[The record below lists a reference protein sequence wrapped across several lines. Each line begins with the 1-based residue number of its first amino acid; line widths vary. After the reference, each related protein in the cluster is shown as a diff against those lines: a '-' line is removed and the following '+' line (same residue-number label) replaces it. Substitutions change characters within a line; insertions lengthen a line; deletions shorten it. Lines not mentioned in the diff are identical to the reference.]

1 MMEKNVV
8 QNLPMIFG
16 QPHIRRIPPLKSR
29 LLLISMLSFL
39 VLILAGCGDMTN
51 PPPIGP
57 DATGIWDKYLVWPL
71 SWLIKESALIL
82 GGSYGLG
89 ILVATILIR
98 LLVLPL
104 MVKQIKSSK
113 AMQAIQPEMQKI
125 RDKHK
130 NDPQKA
136 QQETMALFQ
145 KNNIN
150 PLAGCLPM
158 LVQMPILIAFYH
170 AISRTP
176 EIKTH
181 TFLWMSLGEKD
192 PYYILPIIAAVTTYF
207 QSKMMGQTMQ
217 NNPQMQMM
225 MIMMPLMI
233 LAIGVTLPS
242 ALSLYWVYGN
252 IFTIVQTY
260 FLYRDKG
267 DQLSPK
273 EGTAK

>member
-1 MMEKNVV
+1 MK
-8 QNLPMIFG
+8 
-16 QPHIRRIPPLKSR
+16 RRFLTIL
-29 LLLISMLSFL
+29 MLALL
-39 VLILAGCGDMTN
+39 VLIVSGCSAN
-51 PPPIGP
+51 PTASPPIGP
-57 DATGIWDKYLVWPL
+57 DATGIWDRYLVWPL
-71 SWLIKESALIL
+71 SWLIKESAMIL

-113 AMQAIQPEMQKI
+113 AMQQLQPEMNKI
-125 RDKHK
+125 REKYK
-130 NDPQKA
+130 NDPQKS
-136 QQETMALFQ
+136 QQETMLLFQ
-145 KNNIN
+145 KHNIN

-158 LVQMPILIAFYH
+158 LVQMPVLIAFYH

-176 EIKTH
+176 EIKEH
-181 TFLWMSLGEKD
+181 TFLWMSLGAKD
-192 PYYILPIIAAVTTYF
+192 PYYILPIIAAITTYF
-207 QSKMMGQTMQ
+207 QSKMMGQSQMQ

-225 MIMMPLMI
+225 TIMMPIMI

-267 DQLSPK
+267 DKLTPK

>member
-1 MMEKNVV
+1 
-8 QNLPMIFG
+8 LS
-16 QPHIRRIPPLKSR
+16 RR
-29 LLLISMLSFL
+29 MLSILMLGLL
-39 VLILAGCGDMTN
+39 VLVLSGCNPKAAG
-51 PPPIGP
+51 PIGP
-57 DATGIWDKYLVWPL
+57 DATGLWDKYLVWPL

-89 ILVATILIR
+89 ILVATIIIR

-113 AMQAIQPEMQKI
+113 KMQELQPELTKI
-125 RDKHK
+125 REKYK

-136 QQETMALFQ
+136 QQETMILFQ
-145 KNNIN
+145 KNNVN

-170 AISRTP
+170 AIIRTN
-176 EIKTH
+176 EISQH

-192 PYYILPIIAAVTTYF
+192 PYYILPVIAAVTTYL
-207 QSKMMGQTMQ
+207 QSKMMGTATQ

-225 MIMMPLMI
+225 LIMMPLMI
-233 LAIGVTLPS
+233 LAIAVTLPS

-252 IFTIVQTY
+252 LFTIVQTY

-267 DQLSPK
+267 KELRPK
-273 EGTAK
+273 EGTSK

>member
-1 MMEKNVV
+1 MRKHLRN
-8 QNLPMIFG
+8 I
-16 QPHIRRIPPLKSR
+16 
-29 LLLISMLSFL
+29 LLLALL
-39 VLILAGCGDMTN
+39 VLVLAGCGVQN
-51 PPPIGP
+51 PPPIS
-57 DATGIWDKYLVWPL
+57 AESTGIWDQYFVWPL
-71 SWLIKESALIL
+71 SWLIKESTAVL

-113 AMQAIQPEMQKI
+113 VMQSLQPELTKI
-125 RDKHK
+125 REKHK

-136 QQETMALFQ
+136 QQETMLLFQ
-145 KNNIN
+145 KHNVN
-150 PLAGCLPM
+150 PLAGCLPL

-170 AISRTP
+170 AIIRTP
-176 EIKTH
+176 EIKEH

-192 PYYILPIIAAVTTYF
+192 PYYILPIIAAITTF
-207 QSKMMGQTMQ
+207 LQQKMMGTAATQ

-225 MIMMPLMI
+225 LYMMPIMI
-233 LAIGVTLPS
+233 LVIAVSLPS

-252 IFTIVQTY
+252 LFTIVQTY
-260 FLYRDKG
+260 FLYRNTG
-267 DQLSPK
+267 NELRPK

>member
-1 MMEKNVV
+1 LSK
-8 QNLPMIFG
+8 
-16 QPHIRRIPPLKSR
+16 RILSLLALGF
-29 LLLISMLSFL
+29 LLLILS
-39 VLILAGCGDMTN
+39 GCNVQN

-57 DATGIWDKYLVWPL
+57 DATGFWDKYFVWPL
-71 SWLIKESALIL
+71 SWLIKESSLVL

-89 ILVATILIR
+89 ILVATIIIR

-113 AMQAIQPEMQKI
+113 KMQELQPELQKI
-125 RDKHK
+125 REKYK

-136 QQETMALFQ
+136 QQETLVLFQ
-145 KNNIN
+145 KNNVN
-150 PLAGCLPM
+150 PLAGCLPL

-170 AISRTP
+170 AIIRTP

-192 PYYILPIIAAVTTYF
+192 PYYILPVIAAVTTYL
-207 QSKMMGQTMQ
+207 QSKMMGTAMQ

-225 MIMMPLMI
+225 QVMMPLMI
-233 LAIGVTLPS
+233 LAIAVTLPS

-252 IFTIVQTY
+252 LFTIVQTY
-260 FLYRDKG
+260 FLYRDNRKE
-267 DQLSPK
+267 LRPK
-273 EGTAK
+273 EGTSK

>member
-1 MMEKNVV
+1 MRK
-8 QNLPMIFG
+8 
-16 QPHIRRIPPLKSR
+16 RIVLM
-29 LLLISMLSFL
+29 LLLGIIM
-39 VLILAGCGDMTN
+39 VLLAGCGSGVKN

-57 DATGIWDKYLVWPL
+57 DATGIWDKYFVWPL
-71 SWLIKESALIL
+71 SWLIKESSMIL

-89 ILVATILIR
+89 ILVATIIIR
-98 LLVLPL
+98 LIILPL

-113 AMQAIQPEMQKI
+113 VMQSLQPELQKI
-125 RDKHK
+125 REKHK

-136 QQETMALFQ
+136 QQETMLLFQ
-145 KNNIN
+145 KNNVN
-150 PLAGCLPM
+150 PLAGCFPL

-181 TFLWMSLGEKD
+181 TFLWMSLGSPD
-192 PYYILPIIAAVTTYF
+192 PYYVLPILAAATTF
-207 QSKMMGQTMQ
+207 LQQKMMGSVTQ

-225 MIMMPLMI
+225 LVMMPLMI
-233 LAIGVTLPS
+233 LAIAVTLPS

-252 IFTIVQTY
+252 LFTIVQTY
-260 FLYRDKG
+260 FLYRDK
-267 DQLSPK
+267 DKQLSPK